1 MLDFQPKLPKGRLK
15 LKFQTAFFFFN
26 PSNSIKPNH
35 LTFIHADADFL
46 SDLQFVR
53 IVVGVETPNQIA
65 VLRMGED
72 ETRTFGGG

>member
-1 MLDFQPKLPKGRLK
+1 M
-15 LKFQTAFFFFN
+15 FFRRHFSFLIRQIQ
-26 PSNSIKPNH
+26 SNH

-46 SDLQFVR
+46 SGLRFVR

-72 ETRTFGGG
+72 ETRIFGGG